1 VKLTEDRIS
10 HLSHLI
16 LDTLLDQGLIFMAE
30 DDEPAARTRIKKVF
44 VQELKMEGAL
54 DEKIRKKIASY
65 QRNIPEG
72 SSEWHLLYQR
82 FYREEKARK
91 GAG

>member
-1 VKLTEDRIS
+1 MKLTDDRIS
-10 HLSHLI
+10 HISHLV
-16 LDTLLDQGLIFMAE
+16 LDTLLDQGFIFMAE
-30 DDEPAARTRIKKVF
+30 DREPAVRARIKKVF
-44 VQELKMEGAL
+44 VEELEKEETL
-54 DEKIRKKIASY
+54 DDKIRKKIASY

-91 GAG
+91 GTR